1 MAPVAYAPETRLP
14 TDLAEL
20 LRRADQAD
28 PQAAD
33 EELLIVPTIWES
45 DRG

>member
-1 MAPVAYAPETRLP
+1 VP

-33 EELLIVPTIWES
+33 QLFAALYS
-45 DRG
+45 KLHQN